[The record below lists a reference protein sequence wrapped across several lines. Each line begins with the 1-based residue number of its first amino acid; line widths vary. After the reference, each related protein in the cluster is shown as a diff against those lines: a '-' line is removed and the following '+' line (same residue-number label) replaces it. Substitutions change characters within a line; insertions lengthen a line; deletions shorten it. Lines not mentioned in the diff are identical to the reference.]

1 MNLNFQRD
9 HWQNFIQ
16 KATQDELASNL
27 NASWNPN
34 TKTFNQQTPLPATVL
49 NLLRQKILFK
59 KALDFGVGLG
69 RNRAYLQSLF
79 ATAHGYDLPEMISRN
94 TTIPKEDLFS
104 DLNALPSDYDLV
116 YEVTVMQHMPPQEV
130 LFCLQQLAR
139 KSKYYFTHTRSYNDF
154 CRDFTNKTGGI
165 NMYSLVASTNV
176 WRPILQTPGKLADL
190 NDESHHFVLYQSKL
204 IPS

>member
-9 HWQNFIQ
+9 HWKSFIQ

-34 TKTFNQQTPLPATVL
+34 TQTFNQHTPLPKIVL
-49 NLLRQKILFK
+49 DTLQGKISHNK
-59 KALDFGVGLG
+59 VLDFGVGLG
-69 RNRAYLQSLF
+69 RNYNYLKSLF
-79 ATAHGYDLPEMISRN
+79 ATAHGYDLPEMLARN
-94 TTIPKEDLFS
+94 TIVPKDNLFS
-104 DLNALPSDYDLV
+104 NLDTLPSDYDLV

-154 CRDFTNKTGGI
+154 CRDFDNKTGGI

-176 WRPILQTPGKLADL
+176 WRPLIQTPGKLADL
-190 NDESHHFVLYQSKL
+190 NDESHHFVLYKSKL
-204 IPS
+204 IP